1 MSQARTPSTG
11 RRTPPSGRP
20 GPARRTAAV
29 LAATALVSGTLVVTA
44 PDAAAG
50 TALRKISATELPG
63 TATPTDLEVSASGA
77 FALVLTRDG
86 MQRLT
91 LGAKTARITAAT
103 AQGFGDRL
111 VIKPAGNTAYV
122 LLGDS
127 RLLVIDLR
135 DGGIRRAGLLYRT
148 DFVSSSAFDLALSAD
163 GDYLYV
169 KHGRAPGSWGTGSG
183 IQVLSV
189 TDPLH
194 PRRLADVQ
202 RTEYAGDLARAGQ
215 RLVTTTAAGTGVRI
229 YPISGDTVQVGRA
242 VTLPFAARAVCAGP
256 SGNYA
261 FAFSSADPLRVA
273 KISVTTGATT
283 VARVSV
289 PDHVR
294 SAVVSADTHWI
305 YATTA
310 ASAARRGLVVLSAAD
325 LTVSSATHGVHAPPA
340 IAQATTGPGAGLVY
354 VLDSPSADGHPSVLT
369 YKPRTA
375 G

>member
-29 LAATALVSGTLVVTA
+29 LATTALVSGTLVVTA

-148 DFVSSSAFDLALSAD
+148 EFVSSSAFDLALSAD

-202 RTEYAGDLARAGQ
+202 RTEYQGDLVRAGQ
-215 RLVTTTAAGTGVRI
+215 RLVTTTAAGTGADLRDLRQHGACGPFGHAAVRR
-229 YPISGDTVQVGRA
+229 PRGVR
-242 VTLPFAARAVCAGP
+242 GP

-325 LTVSSATHGVHAPPA
+325 LTVSSATHGVHSPPA

-354 VLDSPSADGHPSVLT
+354 VLDSPSTDGHPSVLT
-369 YKPRTA
+369 YKPRTT